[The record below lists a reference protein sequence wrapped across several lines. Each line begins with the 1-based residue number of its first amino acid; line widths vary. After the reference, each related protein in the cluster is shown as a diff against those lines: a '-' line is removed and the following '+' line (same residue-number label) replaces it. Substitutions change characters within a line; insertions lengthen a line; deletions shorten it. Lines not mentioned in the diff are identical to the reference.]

1 MIFYLIGHFIIISLF
16 IYIATLQLHFPL
28 GTIEE
33 KIDLMLS
40 DKQKM
45 SDMIVGSDESWLG
58 KLDTSSFLELIKLQS
73 DMVVQNEAA

>member
-1 MIFYLIGHFIIISLF
+1 MLY
-16 IYIATLQLHFPL
+16 
-28 GTIEE
+28 
-33 KIDLMLS
+33 IDLMLS